1 MMVRKKERKTVIIE
15 TKVVTWCTKFM
26 VGVNVRTCYRLHAIC
41 ARRRE
46 IERERERKRE
56 RDRQTE
62 IDRERK
68 RQRQTDRQRQKDR
81 QRK

>member
-46 IERERERKRE
+46 IERERKRE
-56 RDRQTE
+56 RERDKE
-62 IDRERK
+62 RE
-68 RQRQTDRQRQKDR
+68 RQTDKQR
-81 QRK
+81 